1 MDPRVPISTDNIYK
15 FQATF
20 GLVIIITAFVL
31 FVLNNQHANQSIISN
46 LEKLLVIDESAK
58 QAEEHEKLYKRQID
72 VAVSNRT
79 HYTYAIGVI
88 LAIGIL
94 VSWLGFTRWSNQ
106 IQPIHDDILRLE
118 KEKLELEVAVLRD
131 QAGSNSQIQARTTPR
146 PEGDQVT
153 GVHTA

>member
-1 MDPRVPISTDNIYK
+1 MDPRVPISTDNIHK

-79 HYTYAIGVI
+79 HYTYVVI

-94 VSWLGFTRWSNQ
+94 VSWSGFTRWSKQ
-106 IQPIHDDILRLE
+106 VQPFHDDILRLE
-118 KEKLELEVAVLRD
+118 KEKLELEVAALRN
-131 QAGSNSQIQARTTPR
+131 QAGSDSPN
-146 PEGDQVT
+146 T
-153 GVHTA
+153 GESSTAS